1 MNLCYKLSR
10 VSKETTPV
18 NSTCQRLLTEY
29 NSLVIS
35 DVKMK
40 SLGKSTWEVTFVPSI
55 ALNSEALYV
64 ILKSSNL

>member
-1 MNLCYKLSR
+1 
-10 VSKETTPV
+10 V